1 MKLQK
6 GDLWKAALALVLI
19 FGSVAYVVITM
30 RSRASSTRVTTPPSN
45 VTAASVAAGPGGAP
59 APSPSGQGPGITEQK
74 TDSGAEEAAP
84 SAIGPPSSELK
95 PGMKLVV
102 KVVDPFALPPGAR
115 AAAAKPEPQSATPPK
130 PVQRTVPPPLPPA
143 VPQVANFGEL
153 IASQSGVQEPKG
165 RPAGDVKQ
173 GIGAGR
179 EKTQPE
185 PELPPSVACTIEGDE
200 KVAILRTSGGRS
212 VIARTGDK
220 VDGYLIAA
228 IRAGE
233 VVLRDRSGGT
243 RVVVVGEKPNG
254 S

>member
-19 FGSVAYVVITM
+19 FGSVVYVVIAI
-30 RSRASSTRVTTPPSN
+30 RSRASSTNVTSAPSN
-45 VTAASVAAGPGGAP
+45 VTAASVAAGSGGVP
-59 APSPSGQGPGITEQK
+59 AHSPSGQVPGATEQNA
-74 TDSGAEEAAP
+74 DSGSGEAAP

-102 KVVDPFALPPGAR
+102 KVVDPFALPPSAR
-115 AAAAKPEPQSATPPK
+115 TAAAKPEPQAATPPK
-130 PVQRTVPPPLPPA
+130 PAPQTAPPPLPPV
-143 VPQVANFGEL
+143 VPQVANLGEL
-153 IASQSGVQEPKG
+153 IASQSGIQEPKG
-165 RPAGDVKQ
+165 KPLGDAKPSVVAG
-173 GIGAGR
+173 G
-179 EKTQPE
+179 EKTQTE

-220 VDGYLIAA
+220 VNGYLVAA

-233 VVLRDRSGGT
+233 VVLKDRNGGT
-243 RVVVVGEKPNG
+243 RIVVVGEKPNG